1 MKTVPERVAIAS
13 LAGGPLQRGWVAATQ
28 AEVVQVGLRGS
39 KKLFIQELKNKNYTP
54 GGPDKWLVKAVR
66 QLDEYLAGKRRRFDL
81 AVSLPA
87 GPPFSRRVL
96 GLLRK
101 VSYGTT
107 ITYHE
112 LARRAASP
120 NASRAVGN
128 IMAANPLPLI
138 IPCHRV
144 VAAAGL
150 GGFGG
155 GLKMKQAL
163 LDLEGARLRSRAP
176 RPSRNQTAPRS

>member
-1 MKTVPERVAIAS
+1 MKPELERVAIAYI
-13 LAGGPLQRGWVAATQ
+13 AGGPLRRVWIAATQ
-28 AEVVQVGLRGS
+28 TEVVQVGLAGS
-39 KKLFIQELKNKNYTP
+39 KKRFIQELKNQNYTP
-54 GGPDKWLVKAVR
+54 GGPDKWLAKAAR
-66 QLDEYLAGKRRRFDL
+66 QLTEYLAGKRRVFSL

-87 GPPFSRRVL
+87 GPPFSRRVFQ
-96 GLLRK
+96 LLRK
-101 VSYGTT
+101 VPYGTT
-107 ITYHE
+107 LTYQQ

-120 NASRAVGN
+120 KASRAVGN

-144 VAAAGL
+144 VATAGL

-163 LDLEGARLRSRAP
+163 LDMEGARLRFRAP
-176 RPSRNQTAPRS
+176 RPSRNRTAPRS